1 MRALPSVFIATP
13 FSDEF
18 QEVREVVRKTFEQSG
33 WEVAA
38 AEDMTARS
46 ASIASLVYEMIE
58 RSDLMVA
65 DVSNSNPNTMYEL
78 GIAHGLRKNTIV
90 LVRTDSSEGLKFDIS
105 SYQMIT
111 YENLRELGR
120 QLERVAM
127 SAMPRWSGER

>member
-18 QEVREVVRKTFEQSG
+18 KQVREAVRETFEQSG
-33 WEVAA
+33 WEVAV

-58 RSDLMVA
+58 RSDLVVA

-78 GIAHGLRKNTIV
+78 GIAHGLRKNTIL
-90 LVRTDSSEGLKFDIS
+90 LVRTDSSESIRFDLS
-105 SYQMIT
+105 SYQMLT
-111 YENLRELGR
+111 YKNPGELGR